1 MESGQSDEPRS
12 FFVDANGIRLSCQDW
27 GGEGLPIVILHATGF
42 LGRVYR
48 PIALALRSA
57 GHVYSYDQR
66 GHGDSSRP
74 ADGDYSWASTAA
86 DLKAFILA
94 MKLKGVRGLGHSAG
108 ATAIGSLA
116 GAEPALIA
124 RAMLVEPVV
133 FDDEVPES
141 VQNSLYERTRKRK
154 RRFESAEAMFR
165 NLEHKPP
172 FDIWRRDMLRG
183 YCEYGTRPSPDG
195 GVELKCPPEIE
206 ADFYSRAREFPG
218 LTLILKSRSPLLLM
232 FGEKSDSTGIKIADK
247 ITSQLVNGTV
257 VTVPDADHFLPMEQP
272 EMIARMAA
280 EFFSR
285 HPGAIPI
292 RGS

>member
-1 MESGQSDEPRS
+1 MKRNPSDEPRQ
-12 FFVDANGIRLSCQDW
+12 FFVEANGIRLSCQDW

-48 PIALALRSA
+48 PIALALRSD

-86 DLKAFILA
+86 DLKAFIVA
-94 MKLKGVRGLGHSAG
+94 MKLKGVRGVGHSAG

-124 RAMLVEPVV
+124 RAMLIEPVV
-133 FDDEVPES
+133 FDDEVPDLA
-141 VQNSLYERTRKRK
+141 QDSLVERTRKRK
-154 RRFESAEAMFR
+154 RWFESAEAMFR
-165 NLEHKPP
+165 NLERKAP
-172 FDIWRRDMLRG
+172 FNTWRSDMLRD
-183 YCEYGTRPSPDG
+183 YCEYGTRLAPDG

-206 ADFYSRAREFPG
+206 AEFYSRARAFPG
-218 LTLILKSRSPLLLM
+218 ITLILKSRSPLLLM

-247 ITSQLVNGTV
+247 IASRLANGTV
-257 VTVPDADHFLPMEQP
+257 VKVPEASHFLPMEQP
-272 EMIARMAA
+272 EMVARMAA
-280 EFFSR
+280 EFFDR
-285 HPGAIPI
+285 K
-292 RGS
+292 

>member
-1 MESGQSDEPRS
+1 MENGPSDEPRS

-27 GGEGLPIVILHATGF
+27 GGDGPPIVILHATGF
-42 LGRVYR
+42 LGQVYR
-48 PIALALRSA
+48 PLALALRST

-86 DLKAFILA
+86 DLKAFLVA

-116 GAEPALIA
+116 ATHPELIV
-124 RAMLVEPVV
+124 RSVLVEVVV
-133 FDDEVPES
+133 FDEEARGAVKD
-141 VQNSLYERTRKRK
+141 SLHARTLKRK
-154 RRFESAEAMFR
+154 RWFESAEAMFR

-172 FDIWRRDMLRG
+172 FAVWRRDMLRD
-183 YCEYGTRPSPDG
+183 YCEYGTRPAPDG

-206 ADFYSRAREFPG
+206 ADFYSRAHEFPG
-218 LTLILKSRSPLLLM
+218 LSIILDSRAPSLLIL
-232 FGEKSDSTGIKIADK
+232 GEKSDSTAIRIADK
-247 ITSQLVNGTV
+247 IAARLTNGTLV
-257 VTVPDADHFLPMEQP
+257 VIPGAGHFLPMEQP

-285 HPGAIPI
+285 E
-292 RGS
+292 

>member
-1 MESGQSDEPRS
+1 MRSGERDEPRN
-12 FFVDANGIRLSCQDW
+12 FVVEANGIRLSCQDW
-27 GGEGLPIVILHATGF
+27 GGEGPPIVILHATGF

-48 PIALALRSA
+48 PIALELRST

-66 GHGDSSRP
+66 GHGESSRP

-86 DLKAFILA
+86 DLKAFIVE

-116 GAEPALIA
+116 GAEPALVT
-124 RAMLVEPVV
+124 RAVLVEPVV
-133 FDDEVPES
+133 FEEEARDS
-141 VQNSLYERTRKRK
+141 VQNSLYERTLKRK
-154 RRFESAEAMFR
+154 RWFESADAMFR

-172 FDIWRRDMLRG
+172 FKTWRRDMLRD
-183 YCEYGTRPSPDG
+183 YCEYGTRPAPQG

-218 LTLILKSRSPLLLM
+218 LTRILESRSPLLLM

-247 ITSQLVNGTV
+247 IAAQMVNGRV
-257 VTVPDADHFLPMEQP
+257 VTIPDGGHFLPMEQP
-272 EMIARMAA
+272 EMIARTAA
-280 EFFSR
+280 EFFGR
-285 HPGAIPI
+285 K
-292 RGS
+292 